1 MNTKG
6 FSLFVKFKIN
16 FLKSGEKM
24 YLHLG
29 QGTVIK
35 TSYLIGLFDLD
46 NSTVSKK
53 TRDFLTL
60 AEKRGQVVNVTDDLP
75 KTFAVT
81 APKNSKKQTVYISQI
96 STVTLEKRSKKGF
109 TYFE

>member
-1 MNTKG
+1 MKG

-35 TSYLIGLFDLD
+35 TSDLIGLFDLD

-53 TRDFLTL
+53 TRDFLN
-60 AEKRGQVVNVTDDLP
+60 ATDDLP

>member
-1 MNTKG
+1 
-6 FSLFVKFKIN
+6 
-16 FLKSGEKM
+16 M

-35 TSYLIGLFDLD
+35 TSDLIGLFDLD
-46 NSTVSKK
+46 TSTVSKK

-75 KTFAVT
+75 KTFAVA
-81 APKNSKKQTVYISQI
+81 APKNSKTQTVYISQI

>member
-1 MNTKG
+1 
-6 FSLFVKFKIN
+6 
-16 FLKSGEKM
+16 M

-35 TSYLIGLFDLD
+35 TSDLIGLFDLD

-81 APKNSKKQTVYISQI
+81 TPKNSKKQTVYISQI

>member
-1 MNTKG
+1 
-6 FSLFVKFKIN
+6 
-16 FLKSGEKM
+16 M

-35 TSYLIGLFDLD
+35 TSDLIGLFDLD

-81 APKNSKKQTVYISQI
+81 APKKSKKQTVYISQI

>member
-1 MNTKG
+1 
-6 FSLFVKFKIN
+6 
-16 FLKSGEKM
+16 M

-35 TSYLIGLFDLD
+35 TSDLIGLFDLD

-81 APKNSKKQTVYISQI
+81 ALKNSKKQTVYISQI

>member
-1 MNTKG
+1 
-6 FSLFVKFKIN
+6 
-16 FLKSGEKM
+16 M

-35 TSYLIGLFDLD
+35 TSDLIGLFDLD

-60 AEKRGQVVNVTDDLP
+60 AEKRGQVVNVTEDLP

-81 APKNSKKQTVYISQI
+81 APKNSKKQKVYISQI

>member
-1 MNTKG
+1 
-6 FSLFVKFKIN
+6 
-16 FLKSGEKM
+16 M

-35 TSYLIGLFDLD
+35 TSDLIGLFDLD
-46 NSTVSKK
+46 TSTVSKK

-60 AEKRGQVVNVTDDLP
+60 AEKRGQVVNVTEDLP
-75 KTFAVT
+75 KTFAVA
-81 APKNSKKQTVYISQI
+81 APKNSKTQTVYISQI

>member
-1 MNTKG
+1 
-6 FSLFVKFKIN
+6 
-16 FLKSGEKM
+16 M

-35 TSYLIGLFDLD
+35 TSDLIGLFDLD

-81 APKNSKKQTVYISQI
+81 APKNSKKQKVYISQI

>member
-1 MNTKG
+1 
-6 FSLFVKFKIN
+6 
-16 FLKSGEKM
+16 M

-35 TSYLIGLFDLD
+35 TSDLIGLFDLD

-75 KTFAVT
+75 KTFAVN

>member
-1 MNTKG
+1 
-6 FSLFVKFKIN
+6 
-16 FLKSGEKM
+16 M

-35 TSYLIGLFDLD
+35 TSDLIGLFDLD

-75 KTFAVT
+75 KTFAVA

>member
-1 MNTKG
+1 
-6 FSLFVKFKIN
+6 
-16 FLKSGEKM
+16 M

-35 TSYLIGLFDLD
+35 TSDLIGLFDLD

-81 APKNSKKQTVYISQI
+81 APKSSKKQTVYISQI
-96 STVTLEKRSKKGF
+96 STVTLEKRSKKSF

>member
-1 MNTKG
+1 
-6 FSLFVKFKIN
+6 
-16 FLKSGEKM
+16 M

-35 TSYLIGLFDLD
+35 TNDLIGLFDLD
-46 NSTVSKK
+46 TSTVSKK

-60 AEKRGQVVNVTDDLP
+60 AEKHGQVVNVTDDLP
-75 KTFAVT
+75 KTFAVA
-81 APKNSKKQTVYISQI
+81 APKNSKTQTVYISQI

>member
-1 MNTKG
+1 
-6 FSLFVKFKIN
+6 
-16 FLKSGEKM
+16 M

-35 TSYLIGLFDLD
+35 TSDLIGLFDLD

-81 APKNSKKQTVYISQI
+81 AQKNSKKQTVYISQI